1 MSLTLT
7 GAPALEPI
15 SLAEAKAHLRVDS
28 TAEDTF
34 ISSLIT
40 TSRLQVEAI
49 LGLALIQQSWTWRFD
64 AWPPQGVELPLR
76 PIISVA
82 SVRTQNSDLSY
93 ITIAADNY
101 ILDPQGPPPRLVPV
115 GVGFAKPGVAALG
128 VEIQFVAGFGSA
140 AIDVPPPLRQAIL
153 LLTAHWF
160 ENREPVIA
168 GASVTTFPDAVIGLL
183 EPYRMRRL

>member
-7 GAPALEPI
+7 GAPALEPV

-28 TAEDTF
+28 AAEDTF

-49 LGLALIQQSWTWRFD
+49 LGLALIQQGWTWQFD
-64 AWPPQGVELPLR
+64 AWPPRGVEFPMR

-93 ITIAADNY
+93 TTIAAANY
-101 ILDPQGPPPRLVPV
+101 ILDPQGPPPRLVPA

-128 VEIQFVAGFGSA
+128 VEIQFVAGFGLA
-140 AIDVPPPLRQAIL
+140 ASDVPAPLRQAIL

-160 ENREPVIA
+160 ENREPVVA
-168 GASVTTFPDAVIGLL
+168 GAPATTFPDAVIGLL